1 MSSENNRQ
9 DIVLI
14 VDDNSNNLR
23 MLADFLDNA
32 GFEVMLAKSGQV
44 ALERIKS
51 TLPDLILLDVMM
63 PDMDGF
69 ETCRQLKENLA
80 THGIPIVFM
89 TANSDIMHKIECLE
103 LRAVDYIT
111 KPFHPQEVLGRI
123 NLHLKLHSL
132 TKQMVEQNSILE
144 QRVAERTAE
153 LNQALHELKKAQT
166 QLIQS
171 EKLSSLGQLVAGV
184 AHEINNPVN
193 FIYVNLIHANEYIHK
208 ILEIIQLYQKY
219 CPDPAREITDKINA
233 CDLNF
238 LIEDLPKLINS
249 MKVGS
254 ERIQEIVSSLRNFC
268 RTNEVETAKVDIHVG
283 IDSTLMILRNRLN
296 VIPNSSGIEVIR
308 DYGTLPMVE
317 CYPGQLNQVFMNL
330 LSNAIDAIEEYNCQR
345 IVEEIRTNPSKIL
358 IRTEMLDSDWIRIK
372 IIDNGLG
379 MNKEVLAQMFNPFF
393 TTKPI
398 GKGTGMGLA
407 ISHAIVVEKHGGQLY
422 CLSKP
427 GQGTEFVIQIPV
439 QQTIRSIPS
448 NLGKSG
454 DVLLCQPEDG

>member
-14 VDDNSNNLR
+14 VDANSNNLR

-32 GFEVMLAKSGQV
+32 GFEVMLAKSGKV
-44 ALERIKS
+44 ALERVKS

-80 THGIPIVFM
+80 THEIPIVFM
-89 TANSDIMHKIECLE
+89 TANSDIMHKIEGLD
-103 LRAVDYIT
+103 LGAVDYIT
-111 KPFHPQEVLGRI
+111 KPFHPQEVLDRV

-132 TKQMVEQNSILE
+132 TKQMVEQNLILE

-153 LNQALHELKKAQT
+153 LNQALHELQTAQI
-166 QLIQS
+166 QLIQN

-193 FIYVNLIHANEYIHK
+193 FIYVNLIHASEYIHK
-208 ILEIIQLYQKY
+208 ILEVVQLYQKY
-219 CPDPAREITDKINA
+219 CPDPDREITDKINA

-296 VIPNSSGIEVIR
+296 AIPNSSGIEVIR

-330 LSNAIDAIEEYNCQR
+330 LCNAIDAIEEHNCQR
-345 IVEEIRTNPSKIL
+345 TVEEIRANPSKIR
-358 IRTEMLDSDWIRIK
+358 IQTEMLDSDWIRIK

-379 MNKEVLAQMFNPFF
+379 MNEEVLAQMFNPFF

-407 ISHAIVVEKHGGQLY
+407 ISHAIVVEKHGGQLS
-422 CLSKP
+422 CLSEP
-427 GQGTEFVIQIPV
+427 GQGTEFIIQIPV
-439 QQTIRSIPS
+439 QQTIRSTSSSP
-448 NLGKSG
+448 GKSG
-454 DVLLCQPEDG
+454 DVAM